1 MRFVLIVFFLIIYQS
16 VFSQS
21 TELPFKGG
29 EKFEYNIFFEFIK
42 SGSAT
47 LVVKK
52 DTISFSKD
60 RLIMIGKGKTHPF
73 FDLFFK
79 VRDEYS
85 TLFSCKDLVPVVFN
99 RNVSEGKFKLNQ
111 KYFFDHQ
118 LMQVKS
124 INNFFP
130 IIDSTQD
137 MLSALFF
144 ARTFNTS
151 LISKNRSFSIP
162 IFMDDEIFNLKI
174 NYLFEEKVKTEFG
187 VINCL
192 VFQPSLQNGRV
203 FENEESMRIWISNDE
218 SRALVKVEVE
228 IWAGTI
234 KAILTSYENSK
245 IVCQ

>member
-111 KYFFDHQ
+111 KYF
-118 LMQVKS
+118 L
-124 INNFFP
+124 I
-130 IIDSTQD
+130 
-137 MLSALFF
+137 
-144 ARTFNTS
+144 TS
-151 LISKNRSFSIP
+151 
-162 IFMDDEIFNLKI
+162 
-174 NYLFEEKVKTEFG
+174 
-187 VINCL
+187 
-192 VFQPSLQNGRV
+192 
-203 FENEESMRIWISNDE
+203 
-218 SRALVKVEVE
+218 
-228 IWAGTI
+228 
-234 KAILTSYENSK
+234 
-245 IVCQ
+245 

>member
-1 MRFVLIVFFLIIYQS
+1 MRFVLIVFSLIIYQS

-21 TELPFKGG
+21 IKLPFKDG

-85 TLFSCKDLVPVVFN
+85 TLFNINDLVPVEFH
-99 RNVSEGKFKLNQ
+99 RNVSEGKFKLYQ
-111 KYFFDHQ
+111 KYFFDYQ
-118 LMQVKS
+118 LMHVKS
-124 INNFFP
+124 MNNFFP

-144 ARTFNTS
+144 AS
-151 LISKNRSFSIP
+151 
-162 IFMDDEIFNLKI
+162 
-174 NYLFEEKVKTEFG
+174 
-187 VINCL
+187 C
-192 VFQPSLQNGRV
+192 
-203 FENEESMRIWISNDE
+203 
-218 SRALVKVEVE
+218 
-228 IWAGTI
+228 
-234 KAILTSYENSK
+234 
-245 IVCQ
+245 